1 MVNLRDYDK
10 RPIVI
15 KDNSLLFV
23 LIFVLPMLIVDF
35 IYLLLGA
42 NRFLSA
48 IIAFGI
54 VAYILPYFK
63 NKNYIVIN
71 SVSVKFLVNGNIIRE
86 IKLNE
91 DFEIY
96 KSFENLSK
104 ELKGARRYLTIPA
117 RIALY
122 PLTIMSN
129 FIFWLLFKRK
139 VNYKFYEYIILKQK
153 SVIISISPNT
163 NYERALIRK
172 FFKDNFNSDIEK
184 AEKLL
189 TFDWE

>member
-1 MVNLRDYDK
+1 MRDYNK

-23 LIFVLPMLIVDF
+23 FIFVLPVLIVDF

-63 NKNYIVIN
+63 NKNYIAIN
-71 SVSVKFLVNGNIIRE
+71 SDSVKFLENGNIIRE
-86 IKLNE
+86 IKLSE
-91 DFEIY
+91 DSEIY

-104 ELKGARRYLTIPA
+104 ELKGARRYLTMPA

-129 FIFWLLFKRK
+129 FIFWILFKKK

-163 NYERALIRK
+163 NYERTLIRK
-172 FFKDNFNSDIEK
+172 FFKDNFDSDIEK

>member
-1 MVNLRDYDK
+1 MRDYNK

-23 LIFVLPMLIVDF
+23 FIFVLPVLIVDF

-42 NRFLSA
+42 NHFLSA

-63 NKNYIVIN
+63 NKNYTAIN
-71 SVSVKFLVNGNIIRE
+71 SDSVKFLENGNIIRE

-104 ELKGARRYLTIPA
+104 ELKGARRYLTMPA

-163 NYERALIRK
+163 NYERILIKK
-172 FFKDNFNSDIEK
+172 FFKDNFDSDIEK

>member
-1 MVNLRDYDK
+1 MAKLRDYNK
-10 RPIVI
+10 RPLVI
-15 KDNSLLFV
+15 KDKSLLFV
-23 LIFVLPMLIVDF
+23 FIFVLPVLIVDF
-35 IYLLLGA
+35 IYLLLSA

-54 VAYILPYFK
+54 VAYILPYLK
-63 NKNYIVIN
+63 NKNYIAIN
-71 SVSVKFLVNGNIIRE
+71 SDSVKFLENSNIIRE

-122 PLTIMSN
+122 P
-129 FIFWLLFKRK
+129 WLLFKRK

-153 SVIISISPNT
+153 SVIISISQNT
-163 NYERALIRK
+163 NYERTLIRK
-172 FFKDNFNSDIEK
+172 FFKDNFNNDIEK

>member
-1 MVNLRDYDK
+1 LY
-10 RPIVI
+10 
-15 KDNSLLFV
+15 LF
-23 LIFVLPMLIVDF
+23 FVLPVLIVDF

-42 NRFLSA
+42 NHFLSA

-54 VAYILPYFK
+54 VAYILPYLK
-63 NKNYIVIN
+63 NKNYIAIN
-71 SVSVKFLVNGNIIRE
+71 SDSVKFLENGNIIRE

-104 ELKGARRYLTIPA
+104 ELKGARRYLTMPA

-129 FIFWLLFKRK
+129 FIFWLLLQLVLWPLLAFTCR
-139 VNYKFYEYIILKQK
+139 YEFYTFI
-153 SVIISISPNT
+153 V
-163 NYERALIRK
+163 
-172 FFKDNFNSDIEK
+172 NFNYFAIRWMASVTSFLK
-184 AEKLL
+184 RGAA
-189 TFDWE
+189 

>member
-1 MVNLRDYDK
+1 MRDYNK

-23 LIFVLPMLIVDF
+23 FIFVLPVLIVDF

-63 NKNYIVIN
+63 NKNYIAIN
-71 SVSVKFLVNGNIIRE
+71 FNSVKFLKNSNIIRE

-104 ELKGARRYLTIPA
+104 ELKGARRYLTVPA

-139 VNYKFYEYIILKQK
+139 VKYKFLRVYY
-153 SVIISISPNT
+153 
-163 NYERALIRK
+163 
-172 FFKDNFNSDIEK
+172 FKTKKRDN
-184 AEKLL
+184 
-189 TFDWE
+189 WY

>member
-1 MVNLRDYDK
+1 MRDYDK

-71 SVSVKFLVNGNIIRE
+71 SNSAKFLENGNIIRE

-117 RIALY
+117 RVALY

-172 FFKDNFNSDIEK
+172 FFKDNFNNDIEK

>member
-1 MVNLRDYDK
+1 MGKDNLRDYDK

-23 LIFVLPMLIVDF
+23 FIFVLPVLIVDF

-63 NKNYIVIN
+63 NKNYIAIN
-71 SVSVKFLVNGNIIRE
+71 FNSVKFLKNSNIIRE

-104 ELKGARRYLTIPA
+104 ELKGARRYLTVPA

-139 VNYKFYEYIILKQK
+139 VKYKFLWVYY
-153 SVIISISPNT
+153 
-163 NYERALIRK
+163 
-172 FFKDNFNSDIEK
+172 FKTKKRDN
-184 AEKLL
+184 
-189 TFDWE
+189 WY

>member
-1 MVNLRDYDK
+1 MRDYDK

-23 LIFVLPMLIVDF
+23 FIFVLPVLIVDF

-42 NRFLSA
+42 KRFLSA

-54 VAYILPYFK
+54 VAYILPYVK
-63 NKNYIVIN
+63 NKNYIAIN
-71 SVSVKFLVNGNIIRE
+71 SDSVNFLENGNIIR
-86 IKLNE
+86 
-91 DFEIY
+91 
-96 KSFENLSK
+96 
-104 ELKGARRYLTIPA
+104 
-117 RIALY
+117 
-122 PLTIMSN
+122 
-129 FIFWLLFKRK
+129 
-139 VNYKFYEYIILKQK
+139 QK

-163 NYERALIRK
+163 NYERTLIKK
-172 FFKDNFNSDIEK
+172 FFKDNFNIDIEK